1 VGVDAPIAL
10 CDHHLAVAAD
20 WAAREQGVTDVLPM
34 PCRLCG
40 SRVGVRFP
48 SGWVCAVCDWRAGEL
63 IDHELPAPRVDVV
76 YYLRYADRI
85 KIGTT
90 AKPRQRL
97 AVIMHDELLAFERGD
112 RVLERARHAQFAG
125 IREGGE
131 WFTATPELRAHAAM
145 LADGIDPWSRY
156 ARWVAEALR

>member
-1 VGVDAPIAL
+1 
-10 CDHHLAVAAD
+10 
-20 WAAREQGVTDVLPM
+20 M
-34 PCRLCG
+34 PGRCLLCG
-40 SRVGVRFP
+40 SGDGVRSP
-48 SGWVCAVCDWRAGEL
+48 DGWHCAVCGWRVGDVPDA
-63 IDHELPAPRVDVV
+63 ELPRPRVDVV